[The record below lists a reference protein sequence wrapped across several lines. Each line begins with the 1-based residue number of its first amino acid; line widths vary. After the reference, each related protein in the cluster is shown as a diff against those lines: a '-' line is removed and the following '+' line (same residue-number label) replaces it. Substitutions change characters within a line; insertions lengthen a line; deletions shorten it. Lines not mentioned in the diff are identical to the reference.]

1 MSAARS
7 SIARRSPEPQ
17 SNARVAAISPRL
29 QPIVSP
35 ESFKGRAYTALKDA
49 IVAMDVYR
57 HRADIWLDD
66 AFRSW
71 SIEQEVTHV
80 DVPMLVI
87 QGKHDEYGTLD
98 QLDRIARNAKVDI
111 GRLVLSQCGHSPHRD
126 QETVVI
132 DAMAAFAGGLQDG
145 IE

>member
-1 MSAARS
+1 MRASYTGTDLRS
-7 SIARRSPEPQ
+7 RLSKYH
-17 SNARVAAISPRL
+17 SNVD
-29 QPIVSP
+29 
-35 ESFKGRAYTALKDA
+35 DA
-49 IVAMDVYR
+49 FLGW
-57 HRADIWLDD
+57 ADIWLDD

-132 DAMAAFAGGLQDG
+132 DAMAAFAGVLQDG